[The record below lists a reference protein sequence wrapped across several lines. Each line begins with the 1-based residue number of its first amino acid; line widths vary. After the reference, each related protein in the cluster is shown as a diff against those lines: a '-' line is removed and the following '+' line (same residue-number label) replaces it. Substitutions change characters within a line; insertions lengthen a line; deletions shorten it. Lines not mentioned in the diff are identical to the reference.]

1 MQHSFILP
9 FLRMQADRVFVPL
22 PDTFALTE
30 GERVALQVSAARA
43 HAQADTHFRDSLRNN
58 MAAPELAVI
67 PAGAFEYGAAQNES
81 APAQDRPRRAA
92 LIEHSFAIG
101 VYPVT
106 TEEFE
111 AYARAV
117 GWRPRADLM
126 WLSGRK
132 PVINVRQ
139 SEARDYCAWLSQE
152 TGQRYRLPT
161 EQEWE
166 YACRAGAGTAYPHG
180 ERIAPADALYNASQG
195 FDATRPKRPRLLS
208 RCFMRCGAM
217 EVGRLRPNRWGLH
230 DMPGNVW
237 EFTASPWTRDHASL
251 PERPLP
257 GKVQAVVTK
266 GGSWFDGP
274 EDCRAAARRRRLEN
288 ELDINLGFRVL
299 REL

>member
-1 MQHSFILP
+1 MHPDPVTAALPDSFALSEGERIALQ
-9 FLRMQADRVFVPL
+9 LRVAQQLGL
-22 PDTFALTE
+22 PDTHFFDPLPSGDAGPAL
-30 GERVALQVSAARA
+30 AL
-43 HAQADTHFRDSLRNN
+43 
-58 MAAPELAVI
+58 I
-67 PAGAFEYGAAQNES
+67 PAGAFEYGAAADEP
-81 APAQDRPRRAA
+81 APAQERPRRAA
-92 LIEHSFAIG
+92 VIERSFALG
-101 VYPVT
+101 VHPVT

-111 AYARAV
+111 VYARAT
-117 GWRPRADLM
+117 GWYPREELV

-139 SEARDYCAWLSQE
+139 TDARAYCDWLSVE

-166 YACRAGAGTAYPHG
+166 YACRAGAATAFPHG
-180 ERIAPADALYNASQG
+180 ERLAPGDALYNASQG
-195 FDATRPKRPRLLS
+195 FDAAKPKRPRLMS
-208 RCFMRCGAM
+208 RCFVRCGAQ
-217 EVGRLRPNRWGLH
+217 EVGRLKPNRWGLY
-230 DMPGNVW
+230 DLMGNVW

-251 PERPLP
+251 AERPVT

-299 REL
+299 REI